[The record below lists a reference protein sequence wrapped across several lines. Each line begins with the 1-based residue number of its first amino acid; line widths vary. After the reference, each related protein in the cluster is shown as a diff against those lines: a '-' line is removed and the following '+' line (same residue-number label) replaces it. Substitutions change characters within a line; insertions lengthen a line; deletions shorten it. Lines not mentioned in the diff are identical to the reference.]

1 MDSAVLD
8 HAGDTLALG
17 LCTVLSRLI
26 SANKLAVECPLPVPL
41 ASLQPLLY
49 LWKPWSKGFDVFYT
63 WAIPTV
69 DPEVSYLNQKTNHLL
84 EALVLKDPIGKQLD
98 SF

>member
-1 MDSAVLD
+1 M
-8 HAGDTLALG
+8 
-17 LCTVLSRLI
+17 
-26 SANKLAVECPLPVPL
+26 
-41 ASLQPLLY
+41 
-49 LWKPWSKGFDVFYT
+49 FFYT

-84 EALVLKDPIGKQLD
+84 EALVLKDPTGKQLD